1 MDFTLEMNALY
12 QAVTDYFSL
21 AMPSAETE
29 LHYENPFQLIVAVRL
44 SAQCTDKRV
53 NQVTKVFFKDFP
65 DAESVYNA
73 DFEMVFP
80 YLKSVSYPNSKTKD
94 VLGIAKMIVEDF
106 GGKTPETVEDLQKL
120 PGVGPKTA
128 NVVASV
134 LYGAKVMPVDT
145 HVFRVSARIGLT
157 KNAKTPLQAE
167 KQLEAGF
174 DKDILPRAHHWLI
187 LHGRYVCKARK
198 PLCEKCGLVNI
209 CMAYKSQPA

>member
-1 MDFTLEMNALY
+1 MNALY

-21 AMPSAETE
+21 AMPTAETE

-73 DFEMVFP
+73 DFETVFP

-187 LHGRYVCKARK
+187 LHGRYVCKARN

>member
-21 AMPSAETE
+21 AMPTAETE

-73 DFEMVFP
+73 DFETVFP

>member
-1 MDFTLEMNALY
+1 MNALY

-21 AMPSAETE
+21 AMPTAETE

-73 DFEMVFP
+73 DFERVFP

-94 VLGIAKMIVEDF
+94 VLEIAKMIVEDF

>member
-21 AMPSAETE
+21 AMPTAETE

-73 DFEMVFP
+73 DFETVFP

-106 GGKTPETVEDLQKL
+106 GGKTPETVENLQKL